1 MSDEATPAE
10 ESVAETVTP
19 DPAAL
24 QAEIDKWKALS
35 RKNEEQAKQNA
46 EKALRLDQIEEANK
60 TELQKAQDA
69 LNAAQQRAQDA
80 EARALRSDIARTK
93 GVPLELLTGNDETT
107 LHAQAEALLAFRGA
121 TPSPAGPA
129 SSGVTT
135 PTGEPLIPSFTDAQI
150 AAMSPDEYQA
160 RKADIYRARDAGR
173 ITL

>member
-10 ESVAETVTP
+10 ETVAETVTP

-69 LNAAQQRAQDA
+69 LNAAQQRAMDA

-93 GVPLELLTGNDETT
+93 GVPVELLTGTDEAT
-107 LHAQAEALLAFRGA
+107 LHAQAEALLAFRGN
-121 TPSPAGPA
+121 TTPAGPP
-129 SSGVTT
+129 SSGAPT
-135 PTGEPLIPSFTDAQI
+135 PTGEAPIPSFTDAQI
-150 AAMSPDEYQA
+150 AAMTPDEYQA